1 MQNNCGL
8 QSRSFVTKCPPDQ
21 KDKIMAEFE
30 YDLFV
35 IGAGS
40 GGVRASRI
48 AASHGA
54 RVAVAEEYR
63 LGGTCVIRGCVP
75 KKLLVY
81 GSHFAED
88 LADAK
93 RFGWNTDGATFD
105 WSILRDN
112 VAAEVDRLEELYG
125 QTLENNKVEVFHERA
140 RISGCNSVRLASGRE
155 ISAKY
160 ILIATGAWPA
170 IPDVPGADLGITSNE
185 VFHLPKLPKRA
196 IIAGA
201 GYIANEFAGIFNE
214 LGVEVTL
221 VTRGDK
227 MLRSYDQEI
236 VEKLVGMSREKGIDI
251 RMNFPFKGATQQADG
266 SLLIDGGD
274 QGTIETDLLMWA
286 VGRTPH
292 TKEMGLEAVG
302 VDLDSDGAV
311 IVGDDNR
318 STIKSIYAVGDVT
331 NRVQLTPVAIREGH
345 AFADTVFGNNR
356 RTIDYASI
364 PTAVF
369 SNPPLAGVG
378 MTEEEA
384 REQLG
389 DVRIY
394 KSDFRAMKNVLAG
407 RNERALYK
415 MIVDAATDKVVGLH
429 LLGPDS
435 AEILQAAA
443 VAVKA
448 GLTKQAFDDTVAL
461 HPSMAEEL
469 VLMK

>member
-1 MQNNCGL
+1 
-8 QSRSFVTKCPPDQ
+8 
-21 KDKIMAEFE
+21 MAFD

-48 AASHGA
+48 AAGHGA

-63 LGGTCVIRGCVP
+63 VGGTCVIRGCVP

-93 RFGWNTDGATFD
+93 RFGWNTNGASFD
-105 WSILRDN
+105 WNILRDN
-112 VAAEVDRLEELYG
+112 VAAEVDRLEGLYG
-125 QTLENNKVEVFHERA
+125 QTLENNQVQLFAQRA
-140 RISGCNSVRLASGRE
+140 AITGPNEVRLADGSTVT
-155 ISAKY
+155 AKY

-170 IPDVPGADLGITSNE
+170 IPQIPGADLGITSNE
-185 VFHLPKLPKRA
+185 VFGLKNLPKRA
-196 IIAGA
+196 VIAGA

-214 LGVEVTL
+214 LGVQVTL
-221 VTRGDK
+221 ASRGDK

-236 VEKLVGMSREKGIDI
+236 VGKLLDISREKGIDI
-251 RMNFPFKGATQQADG
+251 RLNFPFLGVSRQADG
-266 SLLIDGGD
+266 SLLVDGGD
-274 QGTIETDLLMWA
+274 AGNIETDLILWA
-286 VGRTPH
+286 IGRVP
-292 TKEMGLEAVG
+292 KVAGLGLENAG
-302 VDLDSDGAV
+302 ILQDASGAV
-311 IVGDDNR
+311 IAGDYNQTNVP
-318 STIKSIYAVGDVT
+318 SVYAVGDVT

-345 AFADTVFGNNR
+345 AFADSVFGGNPR
-356 RTIDYASI
+356 IIDYASI

-369 SNPPLAGVG
+369 SNPPIASVG
-378 MTEEEA
+378 LTEEEA
-384 REQLG
+384 RAQLSA
-389 DVRIY
+389 VKIF

-415 MIVDAATDKVVGLH
+415 MVVDGQTDKVVGLH
-429 LLGPDS
+429 LIGPDS
-435 AEILQAAA
+435 GEILQAAA

-448 GLTKQAFDDTVAL
+448 GLTKQDFDDTVAL

-469 VLMK
+469 VLLK

>member
-1 MQNNCGL
+1 MNY
-8 QSRSFVTKCPPDQ
+8 D
-21 KDKIMAEFE
+21 

-54 RVAVAEEYR
+54 RVAVAEQYR
-63 LGGTCVIRGCVP
+63 VGGTCVIRGCVP

-88 LADAK
+88 MEDAR
-93 RFGWNTDGATFD
+93 RFGWDTTGASFD
-105 WSILRDN
+105 WPTLRDN
-112 VAAEVDRLEELYG
+112 VAAEVDRLEGLYG
-125 QTLENNKVEVFHERA
+125 QTLGNNKVEIFHQRA
-140 RISGCNSVRLASGRE
+140 VIAGPTRIRLADGNE
-155 ISAKY
+155 VSAEH

-170 IPDVPGADLGITSNE
+170 IPAIAGAELGITSNE
-185 VFHLPKLPKRA
+185 VFHLDRLPKRA
-196 IIAGA
+196 VIAGA

-214 LGVEVTL
+214 LGVDVTL
-221 VTRGDK
+221 ATRGNR

-236 VEKLVGMSREKGIDI
+236 VEKLLGITRDKGIDV
-251 RMNFPFKGATQQADG
+251 RLNFPFLGVSKQADG
-266 SLLIDGGD
+266 SLLVDGGE
-274 QGTIETDLLMWA
+274 QGQIETDLVLWA
-286 VGRTPH
+286 IGRVPNS
-292 TKEMGLEAVG
+292 KALGLEDAG
-302 VDLDSDGAV
+302 VALDRDGAV
-311 IVGDDNR
+311 VVDAFNR
-318 STIKSIYAVGDVT
+318 TNVDGIYAVGDVT

-345 AFADTVFGNNR
+345 AFADTVFGNNP
-356 RTIDYASI
+356 RTIDYGTI

-369 SNPPLAGVG
+369 SNPPIAGVG
-378 MTEEEA
+378 LTEEEA
-384 REQLG
+384 RTAHD
-389 DVRIY
+389 DVRVY

-415 MIVDAATDKVVGLH
+415 MIVVGPQERVVGLH
-429 LLGPDS
+429 LIGPDS

-443 VAVKA
+443 IAVKA